1 MAKIR
6 RIVPK
11 YDRGKTRTYAQAHRQ
26 TDKHAHHNT
35 PLPYRG
41 RCNDSSMNTD
51 SFVRLNYWRGR
62 RLAHGTQANCI
73 NYTVGLCYYIIQY
86 NMSNNNCTVTL
97 KNLQSLPARRYAI
110 AVCVSVC
117 LSVCLSQVDVRSKRL
132 NDRFGTNSPRL
143 VSEGNL

>member
-1 MAKIR
+1 MIADKH
-6 RIVPK
+6 
-11 YDRGKTRTYAQAHRQ
+11 AHMHRHTDRQ

-41 RCNDSSMNTD
+41 RCNDSSMYTD

-97 KNLQSLPARRYAI
+97 
-110 AVCVSVC
+110 
-117 LSVCLSQVDVRSKRL
+117 
-132 NDRFGTNSPRL
+132 
-143 VSEGNL
+143 